1 MSDLGQSLAAA
12 AARVEAGDP
21 DRFAAT
27 MAVPAAERAR
37 LWPLYAAN
45 LEIARAPWAS
55 SEPMVAEMR
64 LQWWVDALEALAE
77 EGHAPRHEIG
87 AALVPLRAAAP
98 HLMALA
104 EARRRDCWNEP
115 FADAAELSTYLAE
128 TSGTLFRAAGVVFGA
143 DAAAQ
148 AALARYG
155 AAAGLAAWLRAVPEL
170 RARGRAP
177 LPDTAPEAIA
187 GLARAALAELAAA
200 RAELRRAPAPVR
212 RAMLPGWQ
220 APAVLG
226 LAARAPG
233 RVAQDGLGRSEF
245 SRRFGLLRA
254 ALTI

>member
-1 MSDLGQSLAAA
+1 MSDLAQSVAAA

-55 SEPMVAEMR
+55 TEPMIAEMR
-64 LQWWVDALEALAE
+64 LQWWVDALEALVQQGAT
-77 EGHAPRHEIG
+77 PRHEIG
-87 AALVPLRAAAP
+87 AALAPVRAAAP
-98 HLMALA
+98 HLLALA
-104 EARRRDCWNEP
+104 EARRRDCWREP

-128 TSGTLFRAAGVVFGA
+128 TSGNLFCAAGVVFGA
-143 DAAAQ
+143 DASAQ

-170 RARGRAP
+170 RARGHMP
-177 LPDTAPEAIA
+177 LPEEAPEAIA
-187 GLARAALAELAAA
+187 GLARAALAELASA
-200 RAELRRAPAPVR
+200 RAALRGAPAPVR
-212 RAMLPGWQ
+212 RALLPGWQ
-220 APAVLG
+220 AKAVLTQ
-226 LAARAPG
+226 AARAPE
-233 RVAQDGLGRSEF
+233 RVLQDGLGRSEF
-245 SRRFGLLRA
+245 SRRLGLLRA